1 MCGDHV
7 DMFIC
12 FLVNAGI
19 VLVAINP
26 YQSLPI
32 YDIDTIQAYQGQ
44 DMHALEPHVFAV
56 AEEAFKNMSRYYTGI
71 ISHPK

>member
-1 MCGDHV
+1 MLH
-7 DMFIC
+7 
-12 FLVNAGI
+12 LSLGI

-44 DMHALEPHVFAV
+44 DMHALDPHVFAV
-56 AEEAFKNMSRYYTGI
+56 AEEAFKNMSRSALFSFF
-71 ISHPK
+71 ISAIVNFEK